1 MWCQIDPLPS
11 SVVDIGVLIV
21 LEQKLHL
28 YNPTSLSTVK
38 CSFSMISDVNI
49 LIIAKEFLLEL
60 IDDNNLDQI
69 YQPITMIPLIV
80 STCLFL
86 DFEIFLYH
94 QIWLTKLY

>member
-80 STCLFL
+80 STCLFWVL
-86 DFEIFLYH
+86 KYFYI
-94 QIWLTKLY
+94 TKFG